1 MPSQSRRYA
10 TIPQAADYL
19 QCGVR
24 TVWRMINSGE
34 VTAYRLHARGV
45 RLDLNEIDAKL
56 QPLRTIAL
64 IGGR

>member
-1 MPSQSRRYA
+1 MSSPARRYA
-10 TIPQAADYL
+10 TIPQAAEYL

-34 VTAYRLHARGV
+34 VTAYRLHSRGV
-45 RLDLNEIDAKL
+45 RLDLNEIDTKL
-56 QPLRTIAL
+56 QPLRTIAT